1 MESVGM
7 EGRGMQGAVLQAIFP
22 RPAGSLLEP
31 AGALAHPFQ
40 SDLAEPRKPQAFL
53 GGRRSS

>member
-1 MESVGM
+1 M